1 MPLMPTTGEYKKL
14 FASSYRSDIL
24 PRATAVDLVQVGQNS
39 LFRLDSARSFP
50 VNLPDSS
57 LLYNNEKS
65 SNVDR
70 IGIPKKEIID
80 GVERTVYES
89 FYFKPYSSPFVLY
102 DKMVSSSLLGMH
114 AVPHEPYGVI
124 HDGRLG
130 IITADLTNLR
140 NAETKQPVRSV
151 RFDILLNALGY
162 APDTLT
168 FMDLQNIFYDEELAK
183 IMDRRAFVQCA
194 LGNFFLANAFGETD
208 SNSRNL
214 ILLENQNAEPMDEHL
229 AKMLFGDVSPVPR
242 KFGFA
247 VRIDADEN
255 THDTAKRNERSG
267 NRIVGRS
274 ILFPNE
280 SVDSPM
286 KLSRDDRE
294 ILLEY
299 SQNPEFVIEGSFI
312 PPDGMTEREYLD
324 QIAEDSVRIKKAKQI
339 FEKQVLEAH
348 PELAGHPMEID
359 HAVEALMTK
368 HNVYARK
375 KSFLQL
381 IAERNPNIDWNLFT
395 ELFGIADKC
404 VNETIMRFPVDSM
417 YYRQSRIISNSGQ
430 PSRYQLSQDAY
441 DDFGLSTLKRA
452 ENYLSLVSNSL
463 KHYGVESSNRLGR
476 LDAPARPTKLEPM
489 SVDERGNAIVPKSSN
504 PTELGE
510 Q

>member
-14 FASSYRSDIL
+14 FASTYRSDIL
-24 PRATAVDLVQVGQNS
+24 PRETAVDLIQVGQNS
-39 LFRLDSARSFP
+39 LFLLEKARAFP

-57 LLYNNEKS
+57 LLYANEKS

-70 IGIPKKEIID
+70 IGVPRKEVID
-80 GVERTVYES
+80 GEERTVYDS
-89 FYFKPYSSPFVLY
+89 FYFKPYSSSLVLF
-102 DKMVSSSLLGMH
+102 DKMVSSALLGMH

-124 HDGRLG
+124 YDGRLG
-130 IITADLTNLR
+130 LITTDLTNLR
-140 NAETKQPVRSV
+140 NAETKEPVHSV

-168 FMDLQNIFYDEELAK
+168 FMDLQNIFYDEELGK

-229 AKMLFGDVSPVPR
+229 AKMLFGDVKPIPR

-286 KLSRDDRE
+286 KLSRDDKE

-299 SQNPEFVIEGSFI
+299 CQNPSFIVEGSFI
-312 PPDGMTEREYLD
+312 PPDGMTEREFLD
-324 QIAEDSVRIKKAKQI
+324 QIENDGVRIKKAKEI
-339 FEKQVLEAH
+339 FEKQILDAH
-348 PELAGHPMEID
+348 PELKGHPMEID
-359 HAVEALMTK
+359 HAVEVLMNK
-368 HNVYARK
+368 NNVYARK

-381 IAERNPNIDWNLFT
+381 IEEKNPNIDWNLFT
-395 ELFGIADKC
+395 ELFNIADKC
-404 VNETIMRFPVDSM
+404 VSETIMRFPVDSM
-417 YYRQSRIISNSGQ
+417 YYRQSRIINNSQQ

-441 DDFGLSTLKRA
+441 DEFGLSTLERA
-452 ENYLSLVSNSL
+452 QNYLRLVSGSL
-463 KHYGVESSNRLGR
+463 KHYGVESTNRLGI
-476 LDAPARPTKLEPM
+476 LDTPARPTKLEPAPL
-489 SVDERGNAIVPKSSN
+489 DERGRKITPKTSN
-504 PTELGE
+504 PSELG

>member
-1 MPLMPTTGEYKKL
+1 MPLVPTSGEYKKL
-14 FASSYRSDIL
+14 FTSTYRSDIL
-24 PRATAVDLVQVGQNS
+24 PRATAVDQIQVGQNS
-39 LFRLDSARSFP
+39 LFLLENSRAFP

-57 LLYNNEKS
+57 LLYANEKS

-70 IGIPKKEIID
+70 IGIPRKEVID
-80 GVERTVYES
+80 GEEQTVYES
-89 FYFKPYSSPFVLY
+89 FYFKPYSSSLVLF
-102 DKMVSSSLLGMH
+102 DKMVSSALLGMH

-124 HDGRLG
+124 YDGRLG
-130 IITADLTNLR
+130 IITTDLTNLR
-140 NAETKQPVRSV
+140 NAETKQPVHSV

-168 FMDLQNIFYDEELAK
+168 FMDLQNIFYDDELAK

-229 AKMLFGDVSPVPR
+229 AKMLFGDVKPIPR

-286 KLSRDDRE
+286 KLSRDDKE

-299 SQNPEFVIEGSFI
+299 VQNPEFVVEGSFI
-312 PPDGMTEREYLD
+312 PPDGMTEREYLE
-324 QIAEDSVRIKKAKQI
+324 QIEDDGIRIKKAKQI

-348 PELAGHPMEID
+348 PELKGHVVELD
-359 HAVEALMTK
+359 HAVEALMNQ
-368 HNVYARK
+368 HHVYARK
-375 KSFLQL
+375 KSFIQL
-381 IAERNPNIDWNLFT
+381 IDEKNPNIDWNLFA
-395 ELFGIADKC
+395 ELFSIADKC

-417 YYRQSRIISNSGQ
+417 YYRQSRIISNSRQ

-441 DDFGLSTLKRA
+441 DEFGLATLERA
-452 ENYLSLVSNSL
+452 QNYIRLISGSLR
-463 KHYGVESSNRLGR
+463 HYGMETHNRLGR
-476 LDAPARPTKLEPM
+476 LDNPAIPTKLEPAP
-489 SVDERGNAIVPKSSN
+489 VDERGRKIIPKSSN

-510 Q
+510 

>member
-1 MPLMPTTGEYKKL
+1 MPLVPSSGEYKKL

-24 PRATAVDLVQVGQNS
+24 PRETAIDSIQVGQNS
-39 LFRLDSARSFP
+39 LFLLEHARAFP

-57 LLYNNEKS
+57 LLYANEKS

-70 IGIPKKEIID
+70 IGVPKKQVID
-80 GVERTVYES
+80 GEERTVYES
-89 FYFKPYSSPFVLY
+89 FYFKPYSSSLVLF
-102 DKMVSSSLLGMH
+102 DKMVSSALLGMH

-124 HDGRLG
+124 YDGRLG
-130 IITADLTNLR
+130 VVTTDLTNLQ
-140 NAETKQPVRSV
+140 NAETKQPVHSV

-168 FMDLQNIFYDEELAK
+168 FMDLQNIFYDEELGK

-229 AKMLFGDVSPVPR
+229 AKMLFGDVSPIPK

-267 NRIVGRS
+267 NRIIGRS

-280 SVDSPM
+280 SVDAPM
-286 KLSRDDRE
+286 KLSRDDKE

-299 SQNPEFVIEGSFI
+299 CQNPEFVVEGSFI
-312 PPDGMTEREYLD
+312 PPDGMTEREFLE
-324 QIAEDSVRIKKAKQI
+324 QIENDGVRIKKAKAI
-339 FEKQVLEAH
+339 FEKQILEEH
-348 PELAGHPMEID
+348 PDLKAHPMELD
-359 HAVEALMTK
+359 HAIEVLMNK

-381 IAERNPNIDWNLFT
+381 IEERNPNIDWTLFG
-395 ELFGIADKC
+395 ELFSIADKC
-404 VNETIMRFPVDSM
+404 VNETIMRFPTDSM
-417 YYRQSRIISNSGQ
+417 YYRQSRIISSSSQ

-441 DDFGLSTLKRA
+441 DDFGLSTLQRA
-452 ENYLSLVSNSL
+452 QNQLRLVSGAL
-463 KHYGVESSNRLGR
+463 KHYGSQSKSRLEM
-476 LDAPARPTKLEPM
+476 LDSPAKQAKLEPAP
-489 SVDERGNAIVPKSSN
+489 VDEKGRKITPKTTN
-504 PTELGE
+504 PSELGE
-510 Q
+510 